1 MKGCYLLG
9 ISFGSILA
17 IHIAQN
23 VKSYMKSSS
32 CTIVAIDS
40 SPAILPG
47 LGGLSLKELREMD
60 PCMCDDVILKSF
72 YQQVGID
79 ACVMNL
85 HSFFFNNYILFLQK

>member
-17 IHIAQN
+17 IHIAHY

-60 PCMCDDVILKSF
+60 SCMCDDIILKSF
-72 YQQVGID
+72 YQQIGID